1 MALFLSID
9 LNFSL
14 LFYLSFLSLV
24 HKSETSEPLVAWMK
38 NRRRKGDASYAP
50 SEFPR
55 LFVQAKESPGY
66 DDFFIIRKCGLARG
80 KYFNTAQYSRCKT
93 TLPLS
98 LSPPFS
104 LPPHFFSKD
113 SGETF
118 LIRKAKLNCD
128 CVFTFFLGSKFN

>member
-24 HKSETSEPLVAWMK
+24 HKSETSEPLVPWMK

-98 LSPPFS
+98 LSLLPFPFPPISFQKIAGKLFS
-104 LPPHFFSKD
+104 FERRS
-113 SGETF
+113 
-118 LIRKAKLNCD
+118 
-128 CVFTFFLGSKFN
+128 